1 MNSTESLHLTTG
13 SQDSMR
19 LAAVYIQSSE
29 RNGTLSYGKGL
40 CAVQTDSSHKAL
52 SETSQKKTY
61 IDAVLCLQRHE
72 AITKKQFADNDK
84 LNPKN
89 RFDDFHA
96 VHNSQTP
103 DIHFVGHFA
112 LWHRYMLAKYERTLR
127 NVCGY
132 KGAQP

>member
-1 MNSTESLHLTTG
+1 MVRCRTG
-13 SQDSMR
+13 KAS
-19 LAAVYIQSSE
+19 VQSVL
-29 RNGTLSYGKGL
+29 TLSTRRSLK
-40 CAVQTDSSHKAL
+40 
-52 SETSQKKTY
+52 TSQKKTY

-103 DIHFVGHFA
+103 DVHFVGHFA
-112 LWHRYMLAKYERTLR
+112 LWHRYMVAEYERTLR
-127 NVCGY
+127 DVCGY